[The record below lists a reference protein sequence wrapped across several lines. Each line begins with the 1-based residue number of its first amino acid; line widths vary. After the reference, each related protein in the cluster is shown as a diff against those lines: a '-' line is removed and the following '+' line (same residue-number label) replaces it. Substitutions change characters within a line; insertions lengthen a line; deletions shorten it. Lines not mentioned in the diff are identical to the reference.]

1 MPGRA
6 KRWGRWFVAAVVV
19 SAACSALAQGRPMYK
34 CVSQGR
40 GVYQQTQCGDAK
52 PLNSGKPR
60 VNVRYETPSQ
70 DRAKAARRAPLTAEA
85 RQECSG
91 LDTRMKEL
99 EAQFKAKGEVTP
111 EEEIPLTRSKK
122 RYRELKC

>member
-1 MPGRA
+1 MPAGA
-6 KRWGRWFVAAVVV
+6 KRWGRWLVAAM
-19 SAACSALAQGRPMYK
+19 ALGGACSAFAQGGPTYK
-34 CVSQGR
+34 CVSKGR
-40 GVYQQTQCGDAK
+40 IVYQQTQCGEAK

-70 DRAKAARRAPLTAEA
+70 DRAKIARRATLTAEA
-85 RQECSG
+85 RQECGG
-91 LDTRMKEL
+91 LDTRLKEQ
-99 EAQFKAKGEVTP
+99 EAELKAKGEVTI